1 MSLNF
6 LNCWKNNAVA
16 SNSFMFQKHMAIY
29 NNLYFMDVMNSD
41 YHIGP
46 LDKMAEILQTIFWM
60 HCCDWKFMNF
70 D

>member
-1 MSLNF
+1 
-6 LNCWKNNAVA
+6 
-16 SNSFMFQKHMAIY
+16 MAIY

-46 LDKMAEILQTIFWM
+46 WDKMAEILQTIFWM